1 MHADASGTT
10 RFYDPAMPGPRV
22 SRIVIVGAGAIG
34 GAVGARL
41 FEAGSDVTLVAPG
54 AHAEGIARAGP
65 ALVEPEREVTVPVP
79 VVTSVADAGI
89 DDDTLVVLGVKTQD
103 TPPVLADLRAAA
115 PPGTAVF
122 CFQNGVANERL
133 VAEVFPATYG
143 VVVMMPA
150 AHLEP
155 GVVEA
160 YASPI
165 PGLFDIG
172 LASGGV
178 DTATDALV
186 AELVR
191 AGFDARA
198 VPDVMRWK
206 YTKLLMNLGNAVEA
220 ICVRDADAGE
230 LVGRARREARGVFDA
245 AGIEHASV
253 EEERERR
260 GGVLQGRG
268 IHRAH
273 PGGGSSWQAIAR
285 GLGSIE
291 ADAFNGEVVRVG
303 AAHGVPAPVNE
314 VIRDRTVV
322 AAAARVVP
330 NSIPAGEL
338 LAALE

>member
-1 MHADASGTT
+1 M
-10 RFYDPAMPGPRV
+10 

-41 FEAGSDVTLVAPG
+41 FEAGSDVTLVARG
-54 AHAEGIARAGP
+54 AHADVIARDGLT
-65 ALVEPEREVTVPVP
+65 LVEPEREVTLPVP

-89 DDDTLVVLGVKTQD
+89 GDDALVVLGVKTQD

-115 PPGTAVF
+115 PAGTAVF
-122 CFQNGVANERL
+122 CFQNGVTNERL

-178 DTATDALV
+178 DAATDALV
-186 AELVR
+186 AEVVH

-230 LVGRARREARGVFDA
+230 LVRRARREAREVFDA

-260 GGVLQGRG
+260 GELLQVRE
-268 IHRAH
+268 IHGAH
-273 PGGGSSWQAIAR
+273 RGGGSSWQSIAR

-303 AAHGVPAPVNE
+303 ASIGTSAPVNA
-314 VIRDRTVV
+314 VIRDRAV
-322 AAAARVVP
+322 AAAAARIAP
-330 NSIPAGEL
+330 NSVPAGEL
-338 LAALE
+338 LAELK

>member
-1 MHADASGTT
+1 
-10 RFYDPAMPGPRV
+10 V

-41 FEAGSDVTLVAPG
+41 LEAGADVTLVARG
-54 AHAEGIARAGP
+54 AHAAAIAAGGLT
-65 ALVEPEREVTVPVP
+65 LVEPEREVVLRVP

-89 DDDTLVVLGVKTQD
+89 DTQTLVVLGVKTQD
-103 TPPVLADLRAAA
+103 TPPVLAELAGAA
-115 PPGTAVF
+115 PASTPVF
-122 CFQNGVANERL
+122 CFQNGVANERS

-172 LASGGV
+172 LAAGGV
-178 DTATDALV
+178 DATSEELV
-186 AELVR
+186 AVLAR

-220 ICVRDADAGE
+220 ICARDADAGE
-230 LVGRARREARGVFDA
+230 LVARARREARDVFAA
-245 AGIEHASV
+245 AGIPYASK
-253 EEERERR
+253 EEEATRR
-260 GGVLQGRG
+260 GDLLQVRE
-268 IHRAH
+268 IHGAH
-273 PGGGSSWQAIAR
+273 RGGGSSWQSIAR

-291 ADAFNGEVVRVG
+291 ADALNGEIVRVG
-303 AAHGVPAPVNE
+303 ASVGTATPVNA
-314 VIRDRTVV
+314 VILDRALA
-322 AAAARVVP
+322 AAAARVAP
-330 NSIPAGEL
+330 NSVPAREL
-338 LAALE
+338 LAAVG

>member
-1 MHADASGTT
+1 MT
-10 RFYDPAMPGPRV
+10 RV
-22 SRIVIVGAGAIG
+22 VIVGAGAIG

-41 FEAGSDVTLVAPG
+41 FEAGTDVTLVARG
-54 AHAEGIARAGP
+54 AHAEVIARDGLT
-65 ALVEPEREVTVPVP
+65 LVEPEREVTFPVP

-89 DDDTLVVLGVKTQD
+89 GDDALVVLGVKTQD

-115 PPGTAVF
+115 PAGTAVF

-133 VAEVFPATYG
+133 VAEVFRATYG

-178 DTATDALV
+178 DAAADLLV
-186 AELVR
+186 AELGR

-220 ICVRDADAGE
+220 ICVRDTDAGE
-230 LVGRARREARGVFDA
+230 LVRRARREARAVFDA

-260 GGVLQGRG
+260 GELLQVRE
-268 IHRAH
+268 IHGAH
-273 PGGGSSWQAIAR
+273 RGGGSSWQSIAR

-303 AAHGVPAPVNE
+303 ASIGTPAPVNE
-314 VIRDRTVV
+314 VIRDRAVV
-322 AAAARVVP
+322 AAAARVAP
-330 NSIPAGEL
+330 NSIPAAEL

>member
-1 MHADASGTT
+1 
-10 RFYDPAMPGPRV
+10 V
-22 SRIVIVGAGAIG
+22 SRIVILGAGAIG

-41 FEAGSDVTLVAPG
+41 FEAGSDVTLVARG
-54 AHAEGIARAGP
+54 AHAEVVARDGLT
-65 ALVEPEREVTVPVP
+65 LVEPEREVTLPVP

-89 DDDTLVVLGVKTQD
+89 GDDALVVLGVKTQD

-115 PPGTAVF
+115 PAGTAVF
-122 CFQNGVANERL
+122 CFQNGVTNERL

-160 YASPI
+160 YAPPI

-178 DTATDALV
+178 DAATDALV
-186 AELVR
+186 AEVVH

-230 LVGRARREARGVFDA
+230 LVRRARREAREVFDA

-260 GGVLQGRG
+260 GELLQVRE
-268 IHRAH
+268 IHGAH
-273 PGGGSSWQAIAR
+273 RGGGSSWQSIAR

-303 AAHGVPAPVNE
+303 ASIGTSAPVNA
-314 VIRDRTVV
+314 VIRDRAV
-322 AAAARVVP
+322 AAAAARIAP
-330 NSIPAGEL
+330 NSVPAGEL
-338 LAALE
+338 LAELK